1 MKRDDIFPS
10 KYLKAADLKGKPIAV
25 TIESAPTETL
35 KNTEGKEQRKTVLYF
50 AGAKKSLP
58 LNKTNWDSCADI
70 CGDDTDNWPGHRIE
84 LYPDKTQMG
93 GKPVDCIRVR
103 APAQRELLPAQR
115 KAPARKMQKAPAPPP
130 TDDSTDLAAEM
141 NDDIPWR

>member
-50 AGAKKSLP
+50 AGAKKFCRSTGP
-58 LNKTNWDSCADI
+58 TGTAARTFAATIPTTGQAIGSSF
-70 CGDDTDNWPGHRIE
+70 TP
-84 LYPDKTQMG
+84 
-93 GKPVDCIRVR
+93 IRR
-103 APAQRELLPAQR
+103 RWEASP
-115 KAPARKMQKAPAPPP
+115 
-130 TDDSTDLAAEM
+130 
-141 NDDIPWR
+141 